1 MANVQELVPF
11 IFGWEGG
18 YVNDPV
24 DKGGAT
30 NMGVTLTTWKSCGYD
45 KDGDGDID
53 IDDLKMMTREDAVK
67 RILKPFYWDRW
78 KADSIKNQS
87 IANILVDWVWAS
99 GKWGIIIPQRIFNV
113 EPDGIVG
120 QITIDALNNANQ
132 EDLFNKILK
141 ARFDFV
147 DGIVNNSIAEYK
159 KENPTATYKDLMMN
173 TQLRFQT
180 GWKNRINSIKF
191 KQ

>member
-1 MANVQELVPF
+1 
-11 IFGWEGG
+11 
-18 YVNDPV
+18 
-24 DKGGAT
+24 
-30 NMGVTLTTWKSCGYD
+30 
-45 KDGDGDID
+45 
-53 IDDLKMMTREDAVK
+53 MTREDAVK

-99 GKWGIIIPQRIFNV
+99 GKWGIIIPQRILNV